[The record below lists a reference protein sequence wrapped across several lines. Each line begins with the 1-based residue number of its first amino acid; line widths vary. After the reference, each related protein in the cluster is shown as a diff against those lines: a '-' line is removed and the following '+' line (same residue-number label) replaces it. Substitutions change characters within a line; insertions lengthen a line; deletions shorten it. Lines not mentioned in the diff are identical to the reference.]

1 MFSLH
6 GPLSA
11 AQATF
16 FLIRWLT
23 LRELGLQLIWN
34 GKTVN
39 LFKLSAWPIGLTFS
53 IVMNENVDWRMFHK
67 ADNSKRIRK
76 MQNEEVCNLFLLLKS
91 LLQTFLIFFFFTSVI
106 CDPFAC
112 SAKIFWLFFSGKPVG
127 GWVWRSQELTKYQQM
142 LEPSERVLLGLTSRG
157 IPLFPPSQAP
167 LRRTWEDL
175 PVLMSKISR
184 NPSCLWLS
192 GLCLPEDAL
201 CTVGNDCLLK
211 SSLPGLIPDPSL
223 NPDLTIYHL
232 G

>member
-91 LLQTFLIFFFFTSVI
+91 LLQTFLIFFFLYLCHLWPIRLFSQDILAFLLWETS
-106 CDPFAC
+106 
-112 SAKIFWLFFSGKPVG
+112 
-127 GWVWRSQELTKYQQM
+127 GWVSME
-142 LEPSERVLLGLTSRG
+142 EPRINK
-157 IPLFPPSQAP
+157 IPADAGAQWEGSPWPHKQRHTP
-167 LRRTWEDL
+167 LPT
-175 PVLMSKISR
+175 
-184 NPSCLWLS
+184 LS
-192 GLCLPEDAL
+192 GPFEKDLRGPA
-201 CTVGNDCLLK
+201 
-211 SSLPGLIPDPSL
+211 SPDEQNL
-223 NPDLTIYHL
+223 
-232 G
+232 